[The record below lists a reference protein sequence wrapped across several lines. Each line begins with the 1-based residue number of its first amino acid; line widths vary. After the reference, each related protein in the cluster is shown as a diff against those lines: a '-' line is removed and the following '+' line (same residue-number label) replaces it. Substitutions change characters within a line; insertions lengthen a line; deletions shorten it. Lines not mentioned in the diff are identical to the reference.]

1 MLSNPKSINLEIQHM
16 ITYLCSEKLLKNL
29 FWYSWWLDER
39 LQLRSRRRPGVIF
52 AREGIAM
59 AAPKAKPEA
68 KAADALWY
76 GYYS

>member
-1 MLSNPKSINLEIQHM
+1 MLWGTPKKTSFD
-16 ITYLCSEKLLKNL
+16 TADA
-29 FWYSWWLDER
+29 DER
-39 LQLRSRRRPGVIF
+39 LHLRSRRRPGVIF

-68 KAADALWY
+68 EAEAADALWY